1 MSEDELRSSGMRWS
15 LAVMVVIVTLAA
27 LFYGCGRTSSPV
39 EKQDEREGAGQA
51 EPTASEQSA
60 PTRSSGSAAGGVYG
74 KEQAAQSEADCRL
87 VIYVA
92 NENMTRKEAEAFSE
106 LLADMIRTMESPSW
120 TGGDLRNAALDHLGV
135 PGYPECKVRGK

>member
-51 EPTASEQSA
+51 EPTSSEQSA
-60 PTRSSGSAAGGVYG
+60 PTRSSAPSAAPSAAGTSSRKKVSESLSEPVRWYPTR
-74 KEQAAQSEADCRL
+74 EARWARIETAA
-87 VIYVA
+87 V
-92 NENMTRKEAEAFSE
+92 
-106 LLADMIRTMESPSW
+106 
-120 TGGDLRNAALDHLGV
+120 
-135 PGYPECKVRGK
+135 